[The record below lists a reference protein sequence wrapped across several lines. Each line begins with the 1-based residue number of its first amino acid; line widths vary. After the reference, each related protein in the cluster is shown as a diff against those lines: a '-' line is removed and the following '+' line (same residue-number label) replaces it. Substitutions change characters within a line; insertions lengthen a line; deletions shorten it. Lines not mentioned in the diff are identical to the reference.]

1 MQTQRF
7 KITTARD
14 TEQINAAAEILRKG
28 GLVAIPT
35 ETVYGLAA
43 NALAGEAVSK
53 IFKAKGRP
61 QDNPLIVHI
70 SSFQEIFPLVKTV
83 PNTVIKLAKAFWPGP
98 LTIVLKKADLI
109 PDEVSAGLDTVAVR
123 MPSHPVARALIKAAG
138 VPLAAPSANTSG
150 SPSPTSVQH
159 VLDDLDGRIDAV
171 VDAGECTVGVE
182 STVITLV
189 GKTPRLLRPGG
200 VTPEQLEEVLGKIE
214 IDDAVFGA
222 LLDDEIPV
230 SPGMKYK
237 HYSPKA
243 KLLIV
248 KGNLAEFID
257 YVQKNISDGTVAL
270 CYEGEQ
276 EKMPVRA
283 ISFGGVE
290 NPTQQAQKIFSA
302 LRQIDALPNVHTVLA
317 RCPVADGLGLAVYN
331 RLLRAASFEVIE
343 L

>member
-1 MQTQRF
+1 MHTQRF
-7 KITTARD
+7 KVDTAQCA
-14 TEQINAAAEILRKG
+14 EKINAAAEILRKG

-70 SSFQEIFPLVKTV
+70 SSFEEIFPLVKNV
-83 PNTVIKLAKAFWPGP
+83 PNTVVKLAKAFWPGP
-98 LTIVLKKADLI
+98 LTIVLPKTDVI
-109 PDEVSAGLDTVAVR
+109 PDEVSAGLNTVAVR

-150 SPSPTSVQH
+150 SPSPTSAQH
-159 VLDDLDGRIDAV
+159 VLDDLDGLIDAV
-171 VDAGECTVGVE
+171 VDAGACEVGVE
-182 STVITLV
+182 STVITLAD
-189 GKTPRLLRPGG
+189 GIPRLLRPGG
-200 VTPEQLEEVLGKIE
+200 ITPEQLEEVLGKIE
-214 IDDAVFGA
+214 IDDAVFSA
-222 LLDDEIPV
+222 PFEDEIPV

-243 KLLIV
+243 RLVIV
-248 KGNLAEFID
+248 KGSLAEFID
-257 YVQKNISDGTVAL
+257 YVQKNASDGTVTL

-276 EKMPVRA
+276 GKMPVKA
-283 ISFGGVE
+283 VAFGGLG
-290 NPTQQAQKIFSA
+290 NPAEQAQKIFSA
-302 LRQIDALPNVHTVLA
+302 LRQIDALPNVHTVFA
-317 RCPVADGLGLAVYN
+317 RCPSTDGLGLAVYN